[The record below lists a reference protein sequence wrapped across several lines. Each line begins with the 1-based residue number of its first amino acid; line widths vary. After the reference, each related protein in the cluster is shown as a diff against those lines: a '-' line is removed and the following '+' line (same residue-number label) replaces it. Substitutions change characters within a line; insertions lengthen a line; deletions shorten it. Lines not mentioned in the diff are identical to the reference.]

1 MTKEKILK
9 FEERFSDYLNDNW
22 YNRTPLEKE
31 RILSEIIDQIHEE
44 AYENGWSDCRKKRKE
59 VDEKFIREETEKQII
74 SDYSKNLRC
83 LRCGIL
89 KDNKL
94 IDFCP
99 KCLEEA

>member
-1 MTKEKILK
+1 MTKEKIK
-9 FEERFSDYLNDNW
+9 N
-22 YNRTPLEKE
+22 
-31 RILSEIIDQIHEE
+31 ILSKYDIEMIQYADKDNEKLLEELVDLYNKIRQE

-94 IDFCP
+94 IEFCP